1 VWFVR
6 IQHLAEKLFE
16 NLESEGAKK
25 NKNNNNK
32 KNPEDSLTNIT
43 LNVIF
48 TVRNVQK
55 ILMENYLY

>member
-6 IQHLAEKLFE
+6 IQYLAEKLFE

-32 KNPEDSLTNIT
+32 KTPEDSLTNIT